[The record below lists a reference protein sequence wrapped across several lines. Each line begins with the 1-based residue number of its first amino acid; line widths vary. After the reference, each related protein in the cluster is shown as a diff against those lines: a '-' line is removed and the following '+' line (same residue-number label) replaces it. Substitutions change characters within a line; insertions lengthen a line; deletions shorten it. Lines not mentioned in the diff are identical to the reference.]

1 MSDQGINSFSIFQ
14 LKEKVMLKEII
25 GIGNDIILLDE
36 SINDLELFKYPC
48 RIDVLL
54 AGLCTKGRMKIKIN
68 LKEYEITEGM
78 LVVYTPSNIIQID
91 YSNNFSAKV
100 VVVSSSFMKNIH
112 IDVKNIIPLYMQLQN
127 QSCQILEKED
137 VFIFNKFFNLAK
149 YIIKSQ
155 NTTHKIEI
163 VQGIISATCFALMDS
178 LSKGVI
184 QNQMTLIQNNRNK
197 LLFEQFMS
205 ILSENHHIE
214 RSVGFYADKLCIT
227 PKYLSK
233 LIKETSGKTAAEW
246 IDEYVILEAKTLLKY
261 SDMTIQEIAY
271 YLNFSTQSFFCKYF
285 KHQTGITAGEYKEC

>member
-14 LKEKVMLKEII
+14 LKEKVILKEII

-36 SINDLELFKYPC
+36 SLNDLELFKYPC

-100 VVVSSSFMKNIH
+100 VVVSSLFMKNIH

-163 VQGIISATCFALMDS
+163 IQGIISATCFALMDS